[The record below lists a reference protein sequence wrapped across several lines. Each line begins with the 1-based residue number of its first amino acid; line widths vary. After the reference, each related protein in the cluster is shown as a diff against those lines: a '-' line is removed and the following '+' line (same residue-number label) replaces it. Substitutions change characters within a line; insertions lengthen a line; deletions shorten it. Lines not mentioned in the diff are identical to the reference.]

1 VVFAASQPVL
11 AIPAFAR
18 KYALPC
24 SACHTAWPELNS
36 FGQAFRDNGYQL
48 GNDHDSPIFQNSGYF
63 PISIRTTPNWHRETN
78 GNQPLD
84 SIPGDPTSATISG
97 TVTQHGF
104 DLSGIDIWLAGT
116 LYKNI
121 SVSVLPSSD
130 PTASFHFEN
139 AYFRFDNVKSRWLNI
154 KVGKFELDNMISE
167 KRFLF
172 LSGNGGLYQNYHF
185 VPPGDSNNFGM
196 GDNQLGVEFSGHS
209 VNSYTRYGVAIL
221 TSNNGNV
228 DLPSSRSYDT
238 YLTFSQGFEAGRL
251 GLMRLGGYAY
261 LGQRPTYSLTSSG
274 NAIPGAGLGTKP
286 FYRLGFSGDL
296 DAGKFEFLPFFLHGW
311 DNVYLGTSTAANQ
324 PLPDGARAPVWN
336 GGFIETHY
344 HLHPQFVLVQRNE
357 IIRMSQQSLPSNPGT
372 FGNVTAYSVGY
383 RWYPIMFS
391 RAGLAFDNEYSLVRT
406 NGTSPLS
413 GLGAAPLSSSAP
425 VWSSSTFIGLDFAF

>member
-1 VVFAASQPVL
+1 MNDRQLSSRGWGLLLLRSLLTCALLTVLVFAASQPVL

-36 FGQAFRDNGYQL
+36 CGQAFRDNGYQL

-63 PISIRTTPNWHRETN
+63 PISIRTTPNWHRESN
-78 GNQPLD
+78 SNQPLD
-84 SIPGDPTSATISG
+84 STPGDPTSPTISG

-104 DLSGIDIWLAGT
+104 DLTGIDIWLAGT

-139 AYFRFDNVKSRWLNI
+139 AYFRFDNVWSRWLNV

-172 LSGNGGLYQNYHF
+172 LSGNGGLYQDYHF
-185 VPPGDSNNFGM
+185 VPPGDSNNFGI
-196 GDNQLGVEFSGHS
+196 GVNQIGVEFSGHS
-209 VNSYTRYGVAIL
+209 VNSYARYGVAIL

-228 DLPSSRSYDT
+228 NLPSSRSYDT

-251 GLMRLGGYAY
+251 ELMRLGWIRLPWPEANIFAH
-261 LGQRPTYSLTSSG
+261 QCRQCYS
-274 NAIPGAGLGTKP
+274 
-286 FYRLGFSGDL
+286 R
-296 DAGKFEFLPFFLHGW
+296 
-311 DNVYLGTSTAANQ
+311 
-324 PLPDGARAPVWN
+324 
-336 GGFIETHY
+336 
-344 HLHPQFVLVQRNE
+344 
-357 IIRMSQQSLPSNPGT
+357 
-372 FGNVTAYSVGY
+372 
-383 RWYPIMFS
+383 
-391 RAGLAFDNEYSLVRT
+391 
-406 NGTSPLS
+406 
-413 GLGAAPLSSSAP
+413 
-425 VWSSSTFIGLDFAF
+425 